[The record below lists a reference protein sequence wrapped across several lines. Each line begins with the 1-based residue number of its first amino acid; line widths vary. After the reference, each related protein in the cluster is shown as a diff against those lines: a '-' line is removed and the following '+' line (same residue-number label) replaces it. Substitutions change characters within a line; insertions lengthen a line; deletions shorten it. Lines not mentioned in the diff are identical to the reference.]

1 LKHGKG
7 KKMTVYI
14 LQAQGLGDNEF
25 AFYNTGV
32 YSTLEFAQNAEQN
45 LIRES
50 HDDGLTD
57 IATNIEMLELD
68 C

>member
-1 LKHGKG
+1 MGQG
-7 KKMTVYI
+7 SVKMTIYI

-25 AFYNTGV
+25 AFYNVGV
-32 YSTLEFAQNAEQN
+32 YSTLDFAQNAEQN

-50 HDDGLTD
+50 HDDGLSD
-57 IATNIEMLELD
+57 IVTNIEMLELD

>member
-1 LKHGKG
+1 MKKEN
-7 KKMTVYI
+7 KMTVYI

-50 HDDGLTD
+50 HDDGFAD
-57 IATNIEMLELD
+57 IVTNIEMLELD

>member
-1 LKHGKG
+1 
-7 KKMTVYI
+7 MTVYI

-50 HDDGLTD
+50 HDDGFAD
-57 IATNIEMLELD
+57 IVTNIEMLELD

>member
-1 LKHGKG
+1 
-7 KKMTVYI
+7 MTVYI

-45 LIRES
+45 LIREL

>member
-1 LKHGKG
+1 
-7 KKMTVYI
+7 MTIYI

-45 LIRES
+45 LIREA

-57 IATNIEMLELD
+57 IATNLEMLELD

>member
-1 LKHGKG
+1 MKKE

-32 YSTLEFAQNAEQN
+32 YSTLEFAQNAEQT

>member
-1 LKHGKG
+1 MKKE

-45 LIRES
+45 LIREL

>member
-1 LKHGKG
+1 
-7 KKMTVYI
+7 MTVYI

-45 LIRES
+45 LIRAS
-50 HDDGLTD
+50 HDDGLAD
-57 IATNIEMLELD
+57 IVTNIEMLELD
-68 C
+68 CNTLN

>member
-1 LKHGKG
+1 MKKE

-50 HDDGLTD
+50 HDDGFAD
-57 IATNIEMLELD
+57 IVTNIEMLELD